1 MVSETRK
8 IVLAKRPA
16 SVISAD
22 DFQMVSETLGRPGDG
37 EVLVHNLWMSVDPY
51 MRLYLGEQNGL
62 HASLPIGEV
71 LTGGAIGQVVESRS
85 SDLPSGSFVIS
96 STMGWREHY
105 IAPAETLTAL
115 AADSGPLQRYLGIY
129 GLTGITAFAG
139 IRHVLKP
146 RSGETLFVSGAAG
159 AVGSVAVQLG
169 KIAGARV
176 IGTAGSDEK
185 GRWLTESLG
194 VDAFINYR
202 SEDVASRLAE
212 LAPEGLDM
220 VFDNVGG
227 AQLEITI
234 DAMKP
239 KGRIALCGAIAQYED
254 DNYRAGP
261 ANLFATIEKH
271 ISITGFNAGFYYDR
285 APEIISELSSLI
297 DSGRLIWQETI
308 VEGLESAPVAFAD
321 MLGGANKGKMLVK
334 LGDPS

>member
-37 EVLVHNLWMSVDPY
+37 EVLVRNLWMSVDPY

-71 LTGGAIGQVVESRS
+71 LTGGAVGQVVESQS
-85 SDLPSGSFVIS
+85 SDLPCGSFVIS

-105 IAPAETLTAL
+105 IAPAEMLTAL
-115 AADSGPLQRYLGIY
+115 AADFGPLQRYLGIY

-202 SEDVASRLAE
+202 TEDVASRLAE

-285 APEIISELSSLI
+285 APEIISELSGLI

-334 LGDPS
+334 LGEPS